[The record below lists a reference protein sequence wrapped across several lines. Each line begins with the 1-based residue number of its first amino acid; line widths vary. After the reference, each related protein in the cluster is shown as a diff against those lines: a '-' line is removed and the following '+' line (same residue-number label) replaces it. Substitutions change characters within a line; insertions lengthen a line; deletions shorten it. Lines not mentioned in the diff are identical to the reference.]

1 MTTTKKLHPSVQKFK
16 EFVKKHPKM
25 VLEVRRGN
33 STWQDLYE
41 EWYLLGEEDSRWDEF
56 KDIKEEKASSAP
68 KEEKKEWFPKIFDA
82 MKNMEPEQ
90 LQGHIYSIS
99 QALGAVQGLL
109 SQFQA
114 GNASKGA
121 PQNQANPPQHPFHFR
136 KD

>member
-1 MTTTKKLHPSVQKFK
+1 MTTKKLHPSVQKFK
-16 EFVKKHPKM
+16 EFVKKNPKM

-33 STWQDLYE
+33 ATWQDLYE

-56 KDIKEEKASSAP
+56 KEVKEEETSEP
-68 KEEKKEWFPKIFDA
+68 KEDKKEWFPKIFNA

-114 GNASKGA
+114 GNSSKGTV
-121 PQNQANPPQHPFHFR
+121 QNQATPPQHPFHFR